1 MGSTVSPLLSFITA
15 GHTGVTLFFVLS
27 AFLLSRP
34 FLEEKQ
40 SGRRVQLP
48 NFYRRRALR
57 IMPLYAT
64 AVVVSVLLCF
74 DNPGILL
81 DGLSSLFF
89 VNAFTGASQS
99 LMPYSAVW
107 WSLATEIQFYLV
119 LPMLGL
125 CLRSRTGRWVG
136 AAALVAWAIAYG
148 VMVADP
154 SLTSWTMRVNLSLSL
169 LGRVPAFLFGIA
181 ASWLVSRH
189 GERLRTIAQNS
200 PWLRNGGSDLILFAV
215 LFALGLLLR
224 EVTLRGF
231 FPSELNWPLWHL
243 AESGLWGA
251 VIILVLL
258 LPLRIKPLISN
269 RPLATLGLL
278 SYSLY
283 LIHQPLLQYVIWTLQ
298 GNGFALHIDLML
310 RLATFIAAFLLCI
323 TLSAMTYRFIER
335 PFLVRKA
342 RIDR

>member
-1 MGSTVSPLLSFITA
+1 LLSFITA
-15 GHTGVTLFFVLS
+15 GHTDVTLFFVLS

-34 FLEEKQ
+34 FLEEGR

-74 DNPGILL
+74 DKPGIML

-89 VNAFTGASQS
+89 LNAFTGAGQS

-119 LPMLGL
+119 LPVLGL
-125 CLRSRTGRWVG
+125 CLRSRIGRWVG
-136 AAALVAWAIAYG
+136 TVALVAWAIAYG
-148 VMVADP
+148 VVVADP
-154 SLTSWTMRVNLSLSL
+154 SLTSLGMRHDLSFSI
-169 LGRVPAFLFGIA
+169 LGRVPAFLAGIA

-189 GERLRTIAQNS
+189 GERLRTTAQNS
-200 PWLRNGGSDLILFAV
+200 VWLRNGGSDLILLAV
-215 LFALGLLLR
+215 LFALGLLLQ

-231 FPSELNWPLWHL
+231 FPSEIYWPLWHL

-251 VIILVLL
+251 VITLVLL
-258 LPLRIKPLISN
+258 SPLRTRPLISN
-269 RPLATLGLL
+269 RPLAILGLL

-283 LIHQPLLQYVIWTLQ
+283 LIHQPLLQFVIWPLQ
-298 GNGFALHIDLML
+298 RHGFSLHTDPIL
-310 RLATFIAAFLLCI
+310 RFATFIAAFLLCI
-323 TLSAMTYRFIER
+323 TLSAMTYRLIER